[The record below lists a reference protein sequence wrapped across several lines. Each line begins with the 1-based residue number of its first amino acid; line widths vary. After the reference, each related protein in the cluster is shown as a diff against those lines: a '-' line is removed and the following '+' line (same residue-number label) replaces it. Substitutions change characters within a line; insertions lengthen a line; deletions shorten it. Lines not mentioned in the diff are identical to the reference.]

1 MRPETAVGLLLLAAS
16 IVCEVAG
23 TMLLHASQGFSS
35 PLASLGV
42 LAGYGTSILL
52 FSRALRYG
60 LTLGIAYGTLTGCG
74 LVAATLASTV
84 LFGDP
89 IAPLQFTGLA
99 LILLGAL
106 TLQTGPRSADGTA
119 G

>member
-1 MRPETAVGLLLLAAS
+1 MRPGTLVGTVLLGAS

-35 PLASLGV
+35 PVASLGV
-42 LAGYGTSILL
+42 LAGYGISILL
-52 FSRALRYG
+52 FSRALQYG

-74 LVAATLASTV
+74 LVAATVASTV
-84 LFGDP
+84 VFGDP
-89 IAPLQFTGLA
+89 IAPLQIAGLA

-106 TLQTGPRSADGTA
+106 TLQTTPRAAGGTA
-119 G
+119 E